1 VPELEE
7 VNGHVQLSST
17 APQLGEYKLQCLGAM
32 EPAVILWSTNLGKDL
47 QNFEVNEHFLQS
59 F

>member
-1 VPELEE
+1 MPELEE

-17 APQLGEYKLQCLGAM
+17 APQLGENKLQCLGAM

-47 QNFEVNEHFLQS
+47 KNFEVNEHFL
-59 F
+59 